1 MNIRDYVFVVDW
13 GKQYTT
19 LTKWNNKTQKR
30 EKVFP
35 IKTEIPDYSGI
46 DFHWECKYEPN
57 LTLKGTINKREPR
70 KLVER
75 IPIYKNY
82 KWEVLEIFKHP
93 NAGKQFYTLK
103 EYTQEQLDAWKDYND
118 CYTKEN
124 LLLIASVHSD
134 NNIRC
139 YVVIE
144 ETGVSK
150 LTPEQFEQHGKS
162 IIKSLNLN
170 KWDRNNLTKQ
180 DIPKEIISC
189 FYDEDDKVLL
199 GSGFV
204 KGLVCYNYLD
214 AKYSVDNKPIY
225 LGSTVTY
232 DGIGNAGCPNPEL
245 IKDFEWIKNFIKV

>member
-1 MNIRDYVFVVDW
+1 MKIGDYVFVVDW
-13 GKQYTT
+13 DKQYTT
-19 LTKWNNKTQKR
+19 VTKWNNETQKR
-30 EKVFP
+30 ENIFP
-35 IKTEIPDYSGI
+35 IKTEIPDYSATN
-46 DFHWECKYEPN
+46 FHWEGKYEPN
-57 LTLKGTINKREPR
+57 LTLKGTVNKREPR
-70 KLVER
+70 KLVEI
-75 IPIYKNY
+75 IPIYKSY
-82 KWEVLEIFKHP
+82 KWEVLEVFKHP
-93 NAGKQFYTLK
+93 KAGKPFYTLE
-103 EYTQEQLDAWKDYND
+103 EYNQEY

-162 IIKSLNLN
+162 IIESLNLN
-170 KWDRNNLTKQ
+170 KWDRNNLTKE

-189 FYDEDDKVLL
+189 FYDEDDKVLF
-199 GSGFV
+199 GTKFT

-245 IKDFEWIKNFIKV
+245 IKDFEWIKNFIEV